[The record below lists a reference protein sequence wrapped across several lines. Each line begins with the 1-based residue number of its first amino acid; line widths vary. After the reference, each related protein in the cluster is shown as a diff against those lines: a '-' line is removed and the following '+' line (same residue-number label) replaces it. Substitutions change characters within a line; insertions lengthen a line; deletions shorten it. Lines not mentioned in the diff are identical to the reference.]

1 MQLRPSEQ
9 KCTPYAMRFIRQN
22 FDFDTNALA
31 YFLDSFGYLLDM
43 FSKKYDTVS
52 VSIVKQIC
60 SVHFEFLGPKM
71 QWD

>member
-1 MQLRPSEQ
+1 ML
-9 KCTPYAMRFIRQN
+9 I
-22 FDFDTNALA
+22 FDTNALA
-31 YFLDSFGYLLDM
+31 YFLDSFGYLVDM